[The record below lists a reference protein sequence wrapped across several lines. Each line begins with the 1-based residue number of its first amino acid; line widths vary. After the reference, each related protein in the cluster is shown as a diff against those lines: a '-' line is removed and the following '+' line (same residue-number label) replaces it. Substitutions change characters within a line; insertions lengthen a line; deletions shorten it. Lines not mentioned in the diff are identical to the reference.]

1 MAPPRTTEQRRA
13 DTLRR
18 LATDIDAWVA
28 TAGDRDVP
36 CMVPLS
42 FLWDG
47 RSLLLST
54 LDTNPTAKNLM
65 ANGRVRISL
74 GETRDVVLI
83 DGVATMCTPTE
94 EEAAAFAAR
103 AGFDPSKLE
112 RYPYFRVRPVLI
124 QAWREVNEFPG
135 RDLMRDGEW
144 I

>member
-1 MAPPRTTEQRRA
+1 MEQRRA

-18 LATDIDAWVA
+18 LETDIDAWVA
-28 TAGDRDVP
+28 TAGDGDVP

-42 FLWDG
+42 FHWDG
-47 RSLLLST
+47 SALLLST

-65 ANGRVRISL
+65 ANGRVRTTL

-83 DGVATMCTPTE
+83 DGMAKTHTPSAA
-94 EEAAAFAAR
+94 EAAAFAAR

-112 RYPYFRVRPVLI
+112 RYPYFRVEPVMI

-135 RDLMRDGEW
+135 RDLMRGGEW

>member
-1 MAPPRTTEQRRA
+1 MEQRRA

-18 LATDIDAWVA
+18 LETDIDAWVA
-28 TAGDRDVP
+28 TAGDGDVP

-42 FLWDG
+42 FHWDG
-47 RSLLLST
+47 SALLLST

-65 ANGRVRISL
+65 ANGRVRITL
-74 GETRDVVLI
+74 GGTRDVVLI
-83 DGVATMCTPTE
+83 DGMARMYTPSAAK
-94 EEAAAFAAR
+94 AAAFAAR

-112 RYPYFRVRPVLI
+112 RYPYFRVEPVMI

-135 RDLMRDGEW
+135 RDLMRGGEW